1 VSIANGGLD
10 TGSDDDRAP
19 SEEDLVEEI
28 PEGSPAAPV
37 VAGVIAL
44 AVGVLLLW
52 QGWQVRGD
60 LGPQGPRFLPVVL
73 AIAWILLAAVYL
85 ASAVAGLARRRG
97 GPVAERLDHV
107 LRVLALVVAL
117 IVYAYI
123 LDFLGYV
130 ISTAVLFAV
139 AAAILGSRNHIRD
152 GVVAVGLTVAVYF
165 LFTRGL
171 NIYLPPGVLPV

>member
-1 VSIANGGLD
+1 VSIADGGLD
-10 TGSDDDRAP
+10 TGPDDDRAP
-19 SEEDLVEEI
+19 SEEDLVEVI
-28 PEGSPAAPV
+28 PDGSPVAPV
-37 VAGVIAL
+37 VVGVIVL

-52 QGWQVRGD
+52 QAWQVRGD
-60 LGPQGPRFLPVVL
+60 LGPQGPRFLPIVL

-85 ASAVAGLARRRG
+85 AGAVAALAGRRG
-97 GPVAERLDHV
+97 VVAERLDHL
-107 LRVLALVVAL
+107 LRILALVVAL

-123 LDFLGYV
+123 LDFVGYL

-152 GVVAVGLTVAVYF
+152 AVVAVGLTVAVYF

-171 NIYLPPGVLPV
+171 NIYLPPGVVPV

>member
-28 PEGSPAAPV
+28 PEGSPVAPV